1 MSCFVGH
8 CIVLEDE
15 VMIIFQ
21 MVSAHITEREYCL
34 ARLLVYFEDNYIG
47 TIVRPVRFLIS
58 VRLQW
63 ERMLFHLNKTNNN
76 IEGWHRG
83 ISSGM
88 GVSNPTIW
96 RFMEYFRRSMGL
108 QHREIEQ
115 LNAGGLPTPRRRK
128 WANINE
134 HLHNITGRLYN
145 MDMLEHLRRLL
156 RTLCFKLNK

>member
-1 MSCFVGH
+1 MA
-8 CIVLEDE
+8 
-15 VMIIFQ
+15 FQ
-21 MVSAHITEREYCL
+21 MVSANITKRAPCL

-58 VRLQW
+58 VWSQW
-63 ERMLFHLNKTNNN
+63 ERTLFHLNRTNNN

-83 ISSGM
+83 ISAGM

-96 RFMEYFRRSMGL
+96 KFMDYFRRLMEL

-115 LNAGGLPTPRRRK
+115 LNAGGQPTPRRRK

-134 HLHNITGRLYN
+134 QLHNITGRFYN
-145 MDMLEHLRRLL
+145 MDLLEYLRPIAQN
-156 RTLCFKLNK
+156 FMF